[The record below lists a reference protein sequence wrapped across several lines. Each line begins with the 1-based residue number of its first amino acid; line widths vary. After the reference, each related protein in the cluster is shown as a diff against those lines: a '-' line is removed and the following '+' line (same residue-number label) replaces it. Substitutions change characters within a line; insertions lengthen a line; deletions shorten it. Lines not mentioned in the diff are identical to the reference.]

1 MGMPPPTK
9 TTTTGAATTHKLSTH
24 ILSIYNVSQSQIFA
38 KKAWLIISLCSPRIL
53 FSVKFFHTLSQ
64 QYLYCVSGQILFHFE
79 EPVTYIHYQETCFK
93 LSYGTTSAL
102 TIVCL
107 CSVSFFKCSS
117 NIKPLLFWKQIYNAK
132 NSHADYGC
140 LGNIFGKSD
149 SPIIS

>member
-9 TTTTGAATTHKLSTH
+9 TTTTGAATTHKLSTL
-24 ILSIYNVSQSQIFA
+24 ILSIYNVSQSQIFS
-38 KKAWLIISLCSPRIL
+38 KKSWLIISPCSPRIL

-64 QYLYCVSGQILFHFE
+64 QCLYCVSGQILFHFE

-107 CSVSFFKCSS
+107 CSVSFLSVLPTS
-117 NIKPLLFWKQIYNAK
+117 NPSCFENKYTMPKIAMLIMVALATFLANLIHP
-132 NSHADYGC
+132 
-140 LGNIFGKSD
+140 
-149 SPIIS
+149 